1 LLAVALICL
10 ADWMLSHPYRGI
22 VHDAS
27 LYTLQAMAHVRPQTL
42 LSDVFLR
49 FGSQDR
55 FTIFSP
61 LYAGTSRLLGF
72 EPAAA
77 ALTLISQVALVI
89 GGFALSR
96 AIMPRRLVPFAIA
109 VLIAMPG
116 DYGAGRVFSVWE
128 PFLTPRMLAEA
139 LTLGALAAAL
149 TSRRILA
156 ATLILVATLV
166 HPIMAA
172 AGIVAL
178 ACLLVG
184 MPRPRWAIPLAVVGV
199 MALGAETALPAPWGR
214 FDPTWLTLVQTRSPY
229 LFLNYWSLGDWTG
242 VAVSLATL
250 TIGATVLPRAGTR
263 RLCVAVL
270 ATVLGGFALTLLACD
285 LLHLVPFTQL
295 QPWRWQW
302 LGTALAALLL
312 PPVLVSLWDR
322 KLPGRTSTLLLLA
335 AWTFGASGYAFA
347 AALAAPAAL
356 AGLHRLK
363 SSEARWVFWGA
374 GAVLILAL
382 AYRLASNLEFTEA
395 HYLDESL
402 PLWTRRSM
410 SFVRDGAA
418 PLALLAAVGWLTRSS
433 RRRPAVFLLIGV
445 TAATCVALLP
455 LAWAGW
461 TRRDYPPSLIERYSA
476 LRRQIP
482 VGSDVFWPEAPVAVW
497 LVLDRPSYLSI
508 VQTSGMVFS
517 RAGALELDRR
527 AKNLSSAI
535 APATFMGWSNSGSG
549 LNLSQSQLQQA
560 CASGSFQYLVT
571 AADLGRAPV
580 ASVPVAESTLRQ
592 MRLYHCPA

>member
-1 LLAVALICL
+1 
-10 ADWMLSHPYRGI
+10 MLSHPYRGI
-22 VHDAS
+22 IHDAS
-27 LYTLQAMAHVRPQTL
+27 LYTLQALAHVRPQTL
-42 LSDVFLR
+42 LPDVFLR

-77 ALTLISQVALVI
+77 ALTLISQVALV
-89 GGFALSR
+89 GSAFALSR
-96 AIMPRRLVPFAIA
+96 AMMPRRLVPFAIA

-116 DYGAGRVFSVWE
+116 DYGAGRVFTVWE
-128 PFLTPRMLAEA
+128 PFLTPRVLAEA

-149 TSRRILA
+149 TSRRALA
-156 ATLILVATLV
+156 ATLLLAATLV

-172 AGIVAL
+172 AGIVTL
-178 ACLLVG
+178 ACLHVG
-184 MPRPRWAIPLAVVGV
+184 IPRPRSAIPLAVVGV
-199 MALGAETALPAPWGR
+199 MALGAETALPGPLGR
-214 FDPTWLTLVQTRSPY
+214 FDPTWLALVQNRSPY
-229 LFLNYWSLGDWTG
+229 LFLNYWSLEDWTG

-250 TIGATVLPRAGTR
+250 TIGATTLPYTGTR
-263 RLCVAVL
+263 RLCGAVV

-285 LLHLVPFTQL
+285 LLQLVPFTQL

-302 LGTALAALLL
+302 LGTVLAALLL
-312 PPVLVSLWDR
+312 PPILISLWDR
-322 KLPGRTSTLLLLA
+322 KIPGRTSTLLLLA
-335 AWTFGASGYAFA
+335 AWTFGANGYAFA

-356 AGLHRLK
+356 VGLHRLK

-374 GAVLILAL
+374 GALLILAL

-410 SFVRDGAA
+410 SFVRDGVA
-418 PLALLAAVGWLTRSS
+418 PLALLAGVGCLGRSS
-433 RRRPAVFLLIGV
+433 RRRPALFMLIGV

-461 TRRDYPPSLIERYSA
+461 TRRDYPPSLIERYGA

-517 RAGALELDRR
+517 RASALELDRR

-560 CASGSFQYLVT
+560 CSTGGFEYLVT
-571 AADLGRAPV
+571 AADLGRAPL
-580 ASVPVAESTLRQ
+580 ASVPVAGSTSRHI
-592 MRLYHCPA
+592 RLYHCPG

>member
-1 LLAVALICL
+1 LLAVALLCF

-27 LYTLQAMAHVRPQTL
+27 LYTLQALAHVRPQTL
-42 LSDVFLR
+42 SPDVFLR

-77 ALTLISQVALVI
+77 ALTLMSQVALVLS
-89 GGFALSR
+89 GAALAR
-96 AIMPRRLVPFAIA
+96 TIMPRRLIPFAIA

-116 DYGAGRVFSVWE
+116 DYGADRVFTVWE

-139 LTLGALAAAL
+139 LTLGALGAAL
-149 TSRRILA
+149 TSRRALA
-156 ATLILVATLV
+156 ASLILVATLV

-178 ACLLVG
+178 ACLQVG
-184 MPRPRWAIPLAVVGV
+184 MPRPRSAIPLAVVGV
-199 MALGAETALPAPWGR
+199 VALGVETLLPAPWGR
-214 FDPTWLTLVQTRSPY
+214 FDPVWLALIQNRSPY
-229 LFLNYWSLGDWTG
+229 LFLNYWSLDDWSG

-250 TIGATVLPRAGTR
+250 TIGATILPHAATR
-263 RLCVAVL
+263 RLCGAVL
-270 ATVLGGFALTLLACD
+270 ATVLGGFALTFLACD

-302 LGTALAALLL
+302 LGTAVAALLL
-312 PPVLVSLWDR
+312 APILVSLWDL

-335 AWTFGASGYAFA
+335 AWTFGANGYAFA

-356 AGLHRLK
+356 VGLDRLK
-363 SSEARWVFWGA
+363 FSEARWVFWGA
-374 GAVLILAL
+374 GALLMLAL
-382 AYRLASNLEFTEA
+382 AYRLASNLEFTDA
-395 HYLDESL
+395 HYLDEAL
-402 PLWTRRSM
+402 PLWLRRSM
-410 SFVRDGAA
+410 SFVHDGAA
-418 PLALLAAVGWLTRSS
+418 PLALLAVVGWLTRSP
-433 RRRPAVFLLIGV
+433 RRPALFMLIGA

-455 LAWAGW
+455 QAWASW
-461 TRRDYPPSLIERYSA
+461 TRREYPPSLIERYSA
-476 LRRQIP
+476 LRRHIP
-482 VGSDVFWPEAPVAVW
+482 EGSDVFWPEAPVAVW

-517 RAGALELDRR
+517 RAGAFELDRR
-527 AKNLSSAI
+527 AQTLSSAI
-535 APATFMGWSNSGSG
+535 APATFMGWSNTGSG
-549 LNLSQSQLQQA
+549 LNLSQSQLQLA
-560 CASGSFQYLVT
+560 CATGGFEYLVT
-571 AADLGRAPV
+571 AADLGRAPL
-580 ASVPVAESTLRQ
+580 ASVPVLGSRSRQ
-592 MRLYHCPA
+592 MRLFHCPA